1 MTGWGRFKGYSIAS
15 LRKDIISGTIVG
27 VIAIPLGMAFAIA
40 SGVKP
45 EYGIYTTIVA
55 GILISLFG
63 GSKFQIGG
71 PTGAFIPIL
80 FAIAMEYGYENL
92 LIAGMMAGV
101 ILVVMG
107 LLRLGV
113 LIKFIPKPV
122 TIGFTAGIAV
132 IIFSGQIAN
141 FLGLKDMERHES
153 FVDNM
158 QEIGQHIS
166 TVNLYSVLTAVI
178 CLAVVVLGM
187 RFAPKVPGSLIGL
200 LFATLVAVLF
210 FSGKV
215 TTIGSAYG
223 DIPNTLPSFHFP
235 VITWERIRQLLR
247 PAFIIAIL
255 GAIESLLSAVVADGM
270 TGSRHNSNR
279 ELIGQGIANIA
290 APMFGGI
297 PATGAIARTAT
308 NIRSGAA
315 SPLSGVIHGVVVFL
329 ILLLFAPYASS
340 IPLAAMAPILMVVAW
355 NMSERKEFLHLLK
368 LKTGDSMVLFLTFLL
383 TIFADL
389 TIAVEAGLVLA
400 VILFV
405 KRMGE
410 GHLVSKVLPDP
421 SSVKVEAHMVTESHD
436 CPQIGIYNV
445 EGPLFF
451 GAAYRFES
459 TMPELGPDLAKIIL
473 LRMGKVPFMDTTG
486 EANLSGLVKQLQADG
501 GRLMI
506 SGIQPQP
513 LDLLKKTGLYDRI
526 GAAQFFD
533 HTGEA
538 INEAL
543 ELINPVRCA
552 GCRHGAFRECGAL
565 CGLEESPGRSAFRA
579 RKPAVAGK
587 LGSEV

>member
-1 MTGWGRFKGYSIAS
+1 MTGWSRFEGYSIAS

-63 GSKFQIGG
+63 GSRFQIGG

-80 FAIAMEYGYENL
+80 FAIGMQYGYENL

-101 ILVVMG
+101 FLVLMG
-107 LLRLGV
+107 LLKLGV

-141 FLGLKDMERHES
+141 FLGLRDMKRHES

-158 QEIGQHIS
+158 KEIGLHIS
-166 TVNLYSVLTAVI
+166 TINMYSILTAAV
-178 CLAVVVLGM
+178 CLVVVILTI
-187 RFAPKVPGSLIGL
+187 RFAPRIPGSLIGL
-200 LFATLVAVLF
+200 LVATVLATLF
-210 FSGKV
+210 FTGKV

-223 DIPNTLPSFHFP
+223 AIPNTLPSFHFP
-235 VITWERIRQLLR
+235 IITWERIGSLIR
-247 PAFIIAIL
+247 PAFLIAML

-270 TGSRHNSNR
+270 TGERHNSNR
-279 ELIGQGIANIA
+279 ELIGQGVANIV
-290 APMFGGI
+290 APLFGGI

-308 NIRSGAA
+308 NIKSGAT
-315 SPLSGVIHGVVVFL
+315 SPVSGVVHGVVVFL
-329 ILLLFAPYASS
+329 ILLLFAPYASN

-368 LKTGDSMVLFLTFLL
+368 TRTGDSLVLFITFLL
-383 TIFADL
+383 TVFADL
-389 TIAVEAGLVLA
+389 TLAVEVGLVLA

-410 GHLVSKVLPDP
+410 VHLVSKVLPDP
-421 SSVKVEAHMVTESHD
+421 TSVKVEAHMVTENHD

-451 GAAYRFES
+451 GAAYKFED
-459 TMPELGPDLAKIIL
+459 TMPGSGPDQPNIIL
-473 LRMGKVPFMDTTG
+473 MRMGKVPFMDTTG
-486 EANLSGLVKQLQADG
+486 EANLAGLVKQLKGNG
-501 GRLMI
+501 GELMI
-506 SGIQPQP
+506 SSIQPQP
-513 LDLLKKTGLYDRI
+513 LSLLRKTGLYDTI
-526 GAAQFFD
+526 GAEHFYE
-533 HTGEA
+533 HTGDA
-538 INEAL
+538 INDAL
-543 ELINPVRCA
+543 HAIEKSKCA
-552 GCRHGAFRECGAL
+552 GCRHFAFRECTAL
-565 CGLEESPGRSAFRA
+565 SHSDEALGQRGFKVQLGYES
-579 RKPAVAGK
+579 
-587 LGSEV
+587 